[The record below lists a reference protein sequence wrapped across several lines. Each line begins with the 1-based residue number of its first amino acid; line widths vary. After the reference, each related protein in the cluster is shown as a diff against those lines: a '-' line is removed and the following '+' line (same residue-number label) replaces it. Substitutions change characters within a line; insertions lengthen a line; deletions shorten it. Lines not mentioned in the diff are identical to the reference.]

1 MYLNEFVSKKTG
13 NKLLVKELS
22 TFSGVPVSSL
32 QNIFNRAQGLRDF
45 SLISRLIRKAE
56 QKKAFMLGA
65 ADEAKESLTFELMKL
80 IDAVESGNVG
90 EIALYYSAAEKEAST
105 YKPHDEDTKKLIQA
119 FEHIRDGFDVAKNKD
134 FLLCLIHPEL
144 TIHNGELM
152 IREVVEGKVA

>member
-32 QNIFNRAQGLRDF
+32 QNIFNRAQELRDF
-45 SLISRLIRKAE
+45 SLISRLVSKAE
-56 QKKAFMLGA
+56 QKKAFMFGA
-65 ADEAKESLTFELMKL
+65 VDEAKESLRFELMKL
-80 IDAVESGNVG
+80 VDAVESGNAAD
-90 EIALYYSAAEKEAST
+90 IALYYAAAEKAALT
-105 YKPHDEDTKKLIQA
+105 YKPHDEDTKNLIQA

-134 FLLCLIHPEL
+134 FLLFLIHPEL

-152 IREVVEGKVA
+152 IREIVEGKGA